1 MLKVVMDMGKKKEDK
16 LTREEKK
23 RSMKKKRMTGQRL
36 RSRKVG
42 RKAS

>member
-36 RSRKVG
+36 RTRSL
-42 RKAS
+42 KAKN